1 VLVSL
6 LVAIPVADAQ
16 ASVVQ
21 RSILRSGHDH
31 PGLAGRQPS
40 SVKLHPC
47 LADERHRCGKISRLL
62 DPKDPS
68 LGRIGI
74 HFELIRRKDR
84 SRPGLGTIVAVEGG
98 PGYAT
103 TWSRTSYEDLY
114 GPLLDRR
121 QLLLVDQR
129 GTGRSGPILCK
140 RLQSYQGNRVNAIGK
155 CGRQLG
161 ARSDVYGSAFAADD
175 MAAVL
180 DHLGIN
186 KVDMYGDSY
195 GTYFTQTFA
204 VRHPDRV
211 RSMTLDGAYFVD
223 GRDPWY
229 SDTNRALRSAFNVA
243 CERSPM
249 CAAHPGSSMQ
259 RIRDLAELL
268 RHGPIVGKAPNA
280 AGVVRRAVFTNNRL
294 IELLTGAATAPTI
307 YRELDAA
314 AAAALR
320 PHPYVKP
327 LLRLQREVRY
337 VGGAGPFRLYSEGMY
352 LAVACNDYA
361 QPYDVTSPVRSRP
374 RQFQRTIGQL
384 RDRTPGIFGPF
395 TVKEWVRGAY
405 GYYDDCIKWPE
416 PSRWV
421 HPVPRNADYPD
432 VPTLVIDGDLDS
444 LTSPEG
450 ARDTAA
456 HFPSSTYVETFNMTH
471 VSAVGD
477 YDQCASLI
485 ARHFVRT
492 LKPGDTRCAKEYHEN
507 RLVGRFARTADG
519 TGWASGTTRTARIAN
534 ATLADVVARWWQGY
548 AHRGVGLQGGEF
560 RYRVTGHAYRTPVV
574 HWRLTNVRWVE
585 DVAISGTMRWNRRN
599 GTITADVTLS
609 GSGTSSGSL
618 HLAWNDLHRQALA
631 SARGMIGGQRI
642 NVQFPSA

>member
-1 VLVSL
+1 VLLSL
-6 LVAIPVADAQ
+6 LVAVPLADAQ
-16 ASVVQ
+16 APVVERAAQ
-21 RSILRSGHDH
+21 RSGHVH
-31 PGLAGRQPS
+31 PGIAGHLAAK
-40 SVKLHPC
+40 VKLHPC
-47 LADERHRCGKISRLL
+47 LADKSHRCGKIMRPL
-62 DPKDPS
+62 DPKDAS

-74 HFELIRRKDR
+74 HFELIRRHDR
-84 SRPGLGTIVAVEGG
+84 SRPSLGTIVAVEGG

-103 TWSRTSYEDLY
+103 TWSRSGYEDLY

-180 DHLGIN
+180 DHLGID

-211 RSMTLDGAYFVD
+211 RSITLDGAYFVD
-223 GRDPWY
+223 GHDPWY
-229 SDTNRALRSAFNVA
+229 SDTNRALRYAFNIA
-243 CERSPM
+243 CDRSPM
-249 CAAHPGSSMQ
+249 CSAHRGSSMQ
-259 RIRDLAELL
+259 RIRHLAELL

-280 AGVVRRAVFTNNRL
+280 GGVVRRAVFTNNRL
-294 IELLTGAATAPTI
+294 IELLTGAATSPTI

-320 PHPYVKP
+320 PHPYIKP
-327 LLRLQREVRY
+327 LLRLQREAKY

-361 QPYDVTSPVRSRP
+361 QPYDMTSPVAKRP
-374 RQFQRTIGQL
+374 QQFQRSIGQL
-384 RDRTPGIFGPF
+384 RDRTPDIFGPF

-405 GYYDDCIKWPE
+405 GYYDDCIKWPK

-421 HPVPRNADYPD
+421 HAVPRRADFPD
-432 VPTLVIDGDLDS
+432 VPTLVFDGDLDS

-450 ARDTAA
+450 ARDAAA
-456 HFPSSTYVETFNMTH
+456 HFPSSTYVETYNMTH
-471 VSAVGD
+471 VSAVSD

-485 ARHFVRT
+485 ARHFVQT
-492 LKPGDTRCAKEYHEN
+492 LEAGDTSCAKEYHEN

-534 ATLADVVARWWQGY
+534 ATLADVIARWWQGY
-548 AHRGVGLQGGEF
+548 DHTGVGLQGGSF
-560 RYRVTGHAYRTPVV
+560 HYRQTGHYYRTPVI
-574 HWRLTNVRWVE
+574 HWNLDQVRWVK
-585 DVAISGTMRWNRRN
+585 DVAVSGTMRWNRRS
-599 GTITADVTLS
+599 GAIVADVTVG
-609 GSGTSSGSL
+609 GSGTSSGTL
-618 HLAWNDLHRQALA
+618 HLSWNDLDRHSVA
-631 SARGMIGGQRI
+631 SARGMVGGQRI
-642 NVQFPSA
+642 TVQFPSA